1 MYLSSKSLRLKIDSL
16 DKIESKY
23 SKKENTY
30 RANIASLQKA
40 VDDGDLDGTKEGIA
54 ELETSLNSLLF
65 KKEKE
70 INNVELKYKAILE
83 EEKNHLKTQQD
94 ELRIKEIYEK
104 DEELAVYLKKLSDFE
119 YKLSYYLNAKTFKK
133 LDVIFGIRP
142 ENINAHSNIE
152 NIHSQDEFKVKLSLV
167 ELLGYE
173 YYLYFSFNN
182 TKFIAKA
189 NHGKYKFMAET
200 EEILSFDEEKIYLFD
215 KESSLRIF

>member
-1 MYLSSKSLRLKIDSL
+1 M
-16 DKIESKY
+16 
-23 SKKENTY
+23 
-30 RANIASLQKA
+30 
-40 VDDGDLDGTKEGIA
+40 
-54 ELETSLNSLLF
+54 
-65 KKEKE
+65 
-70 INNVELKYKAILE
+70 
-83 EEKNHLKTQQD
+83 
-94 ELRIKEIYEK
+94 
-104 DEELAVYLKKLSDFE
+104 
-119 YKLSYYLNAKTFKK
+119 
-133 LDVIFGIRP
+133 IFGIRP